1 MRAAALPSFAAIEER
16 TETARLLAAAL
27 VFGGVIFN
35 FVLCI
40 VNAKIFSI
48 SPAIVMLAEM
58 GLIGASLAL
67 MAKDATALTVILL
80 GFMSYAA
87 FLSAMRASVDLK
99 AIRDV
104 IIPIIFLFLGRRF
117 GSASMGDRLVELCV
131 WTVLIVGVC
140 EYSFLTQYLKIVDI
154 RSYYVARG
162 TVDPASIDTT
172 GTGLFASGIRPEGRT
187 LLPFLGAHR
196 VSSIFLEPVS
206 MGNFG
211 AIVFAWIALRNFSKP
226 ARLAIELIPAVA
238 VFVMADARFG
248 LMVSLTAFIIYP
260 ASRHVGRVILLL
272 APFFVIFALAVNGF
286 LNADVIWDNGLK
298 GRMILSGQMLS
309 HLDFW
314 EAMGFI
320 PVTRFVSDSGYTY
333 TLAKFGLVG
342 CIGLWSLFTFAPTA
356 SEQAWRYRLFIGFY
370 ITALLIISD
379 SVYSIKT
386 AALAWFLAGCLE
398 APDPGDDLP
407 TRDDLPTPDDLPKME
422 QRAQRI

>member
-1 MRAAALPSFAAIEER
+1 MSAVALPSYAAIEER
-16 TETARLLAAAL
+16 AATARLLAGAL
-27 VFGGVIFN
+27 VFGGVVFN

-40 VNAKIFSI
+40 VNAKIFAI

-67 MAKDATALTVILL
+67 TARHTTALMIVLV
-80 GFMSYAA
+80 GFLSYAA
-87 FLSAMRASVDLK
+87 FLSAMRASVDAK
-99 AIRDV
+99 AVRDV
-104 IIPIIFLFLGRRF
+104 IIPITFLFLGRRF
-117 GSASMGDRLVELCV
+117 GSATMGDRLVNLCV

-154 RSYYVARG
+154 RAYYVARG

-211 AIVFAWIALRNFSKP
+211 AVVFSWIALRNFSSP
-226 ARLAIELIPAVA
+226 SRLAVALLPAVA
-238 VFVMADARFG
+238 VFIMADARFG
-248 LMVSLTAFIIYP
+248 LMVSLTCLIIYP
-260 ASRHVGRVILLL
+260 LARRIGRIVLLL
-272 APFFVIFALAVNGF
+272 APFIVIVALAVNGF
-286 LNADVIWDNGLK
+286 INADVIWDNGLK

-333 TLAKFGLVG
+333 TLAKFGLLG
-342 CIGLWSLFTFAPTA
+342 CIGLWSLFALAPTA
-356 SEQAWRYRLFIGFY
+356 SEQAWRYRLFVGFY
-370 ITALLIISD
+370 ITSLLIISD

-386 AALAWFLAGCLE
+386 GALVWFLSGCLE
-398 APDPGDDLP
+398 APDAHDDLSKMHSG
-407 TRDDLPTPDDLPKME
+407 RDT
-422 QRAQRI
+422 

>member
-1 MRAAALPSFAAIEER
+1 MSAVASPSFPGQSLARQSLAAIDDR
-16 TETARLLAAAL
+16 TQTTCLLAAAL

-35 FVLCI
+35 FLLCI
-40 VNAKIFSI
+40 VNAKLFAIN
-48 SPAIVMLAEM
+48 PAIVMLAEM

-67 MAKDATALTVILL
+67 MAKDATALKVVLL
-80 GFMSYAA
+80 GFLSYAA
-87 FLSAMRASVDLK
+87 FLSAMRSTVDMK

-104 IIPIIFLFLGRRF
+104 IIPITFLFLGRRF
-117 GSASMGDRLVELCV
+117 GSATMGDRLVKLCM
-131 WTVLIVGVC
+131 WTVLVVGVC
-140 EYSFLTQYLKIVDI
+140 EYSLLPQYLKIVDI

-162 TVDPASIDTT
+162 TVDPASMDTT

-211 AIVFAWIALRNFSKP
+211 AIVFSWIALRNFSRPGKM
-226 ARLAIELIPAVA
+226 LVELIPAVA

-248 LMVSLTAFIIYP
+248 LMVSLTCLVIYP
-260 ASRHVGRVILLL
+260 AARYAGRMVLLL
-272 APFFVIFALAVNGF
+272 APFFVVFLLATNGF
-286 LNADVIWDNGLK
+286 LNADVAWDNGLS

-309 HLDFW
+309 RLDFW

-333 TLAKFGLVG
+333 TLAKFGLLG
-342 CIGLWSLFTFAPTA
+342 CIGLWSLYTLAPTA
-356 SEQAWRYRLFIGFY
+356 NEQAWRYRLFVGFY
-370 ITALLIISD
+370 ITSLLIISD

-386 AALAWFLAGCLE
+386 GALVWFLSGCLE
-398 APDPGDDLP
+398 APGAFDDSQ
-407 TRDDLPTPDDLPKME
+407 KME
-422 QRAQRI
+422 QRARRT

>member
-1 MRAAALPSFAAIEER
+1 MSAVALPSFTAIEER
-16 TETARLLAAAL
+16 TETTRLLAAAL
-27 VFGGVIFN
+27 VFGGVMFN
-35 FVLCI
+35 FALCI
-40 VNAKIFSI
+40 VNAKVFAI

-58 GLIGASLAL
+58 GIIGASLAL
-67 MAKDATALTVILL
+67 MAQNATALAVVLI
-80 GFMSYAA
+80 GFLSYAA
-87 FLSAMRASVDLK
+87 FLSAMRASVDAK

-104 IIPIIFLFLGRRF
+104 IIPITFLFLGRRF
-117 GSASMGDRLVELCV
+117 GSAALGDRLVNLCV
-131 WTVLIVGVC
+131 WTVLIVGAC

-154 RSYYVARG
+154 RAYYVARG
-162 TVDPASIDTT
+162 TVDPASVDTT

-211 AIVFAWIALRNFSKP
+211 AVVFSWIALRNFSNP
-226 ARLAIELIPAVA
+226 ARLVVALIPAVA

-248 LMVSLTAFIIYP
+248 LMVSLTSFIIYP
-260 ASRHVGRVILLL
+260 AARRTGRIVLLL
-272 APFFVIFALAVNGF
+272 APFLVIVALAVNGF

-309 HLDFW
+309 RLDFW

-333 TLAKFGLVG
+333 TLAKFGLLG
-342 CIGLWSLFTFAPTA
+342 CIGLWSLFTLAPTA
-356 SEQAWRYRLFIGFY
+356 NEDAWRYRLFVGFY
-370 ITALLIISD
+370 ITSLLIISD

-386 AALAWFLAGCLE
+386 GALIWFLSGCLE
-398 APDPGDDLP
+398 APDPHDVKS
-407 TRDDLPTPDDLPKME
+407 KME
-422 QRAQRI
+422 QRARHT